1 MIYLA
6 CPYTHPDADV
16 RAFRFEKANQAAA
29 KLMGEGKF
37 VYSPISHTHPIA
49 VAGKLPLDWA
59 YWQSLDEFYIRICDE
74 VIVLMLPGWKES
86 HGVQCEIAIAEA
98 LGKPI
103 SYMEP
108 EEDARP

>member
-6 CPYTHPDADV
+6 CPYTHPDADI
-16 RAFRFEKANQAAA
+16 RALRFEKANQVAA
-29 KLMGEGKF
+29 KLIWGGKI

-49 VAGKLPLDWA
+49 MAGKLPLDWA

-74 VIVLMLPGWKES
+74 VIVLMLHGWKES
-86 HGVQCEIAIAEA
+86 HGIQREIAITEA

-103 SYMEP
+103 NYMEP

>member
-74 VIVLMLPGWKES
+74 VVVLML
-86 HGVQCEIAIAEA
+86 Q
-98 LGKPI
+98 
-103 SYMEP
+103 MERVSWHP
-108 EEDARP
+108 TRNYNRRGIRKAD